1 MTTGRINQ
9 NATDTV
15 TTPSEG
21 LPEDNSEAPSPFKPT
36 RHPAVTNQLRF
47 NNSTNS
53 VVCVLRFRA
62 EDHYPP
68 TVAKNRTCSGRA
80 KAKERTRQPSLVTG
94 GTGSHKHRRTE
105 EAELVR
111 YFTRCHRFML
121 PPDSRVL
128 KCQKVPTQTS
138 QRIANNAVSRSRSN
152 REKLPRISTVRT

>member
-68 TVAKNRTCSGRA
+68 TVANNRTCSGRA

-128 KCQKVPTQTS
+128 KCQMVPTQTS